1 SPCQVLS
8 LPYAAPGPACAVG
21 LCCSSSEV
29 PEVDAL
35 VGGTAVK
42 TQVQVLV
49 IAFLH
54 RVHNFLWHPHGKRQ
68 VAANL
73 PDHYGCSNVPGLNLH
88 MLPGNLFH
96 HAQSVRSVPIPSVL
110 RAVCKCSWQLVCLC
124 MVHLL
129 VHTFL
134 EILKDDCQLQ
144 DRKKK
149 PREISLMFNRKNHVF
164 AVMACRV
171 AYRILAHCS

>member
-1 SPCQVLS
+1 MI
-8 LPYAAPGPACAVG
+8 VG
-21 LCCSSSEV
+21 ARQAGLI

-35 VGGTAVK
+35 VGRTAVK

-49 IAFLH
+49 VTFLH
-54 RVHNFLWHPHGKRQ
+54 RVYNFLWHPHSKGQ

-88 MLPGNLFH
+88 MLPRNLLH
-96 HAQSVRSVPIPSVL
+96 HAQGVRSVPISSVL
-110 RAVCKCSWQLVCLC
+110 GAICKCSWQFIRLC
-124 MVHLL
+124 VVHLL

-144 DRKKK
+144 DERHKKK
-149 PREISLMFNRKNHVF
+149 CH
-164 AVMACRV
+164 
-171 AYRILAHCS
+171 